1 MNILIMGPA
10 GSGKGTMS
18 KRIKE
23 EFKVAHISTGDML
36 RENVKNETPLGLT
49 AKGYMEDGRLVPD
62 DLINAMVKDR
72 IQQDDA
78 QNGYLMDGFP
88 RTLVQART
96 FEEITKEI
104 NKTVDIVIN
113 LKVDVDT
120 LANRI
125 TGRRVCKNCGAIFH
139 IKNDPSKVEGI
150 CDECGSPL
158 IQRKDDTLEQ
168 LQVRLNEHAKNTE
181 PVLDYYRD
189 KGLVVDIDA
198 SKAQDVVWEQVKK
211 AIEASSEN

>member
-18 KRIKE
+18 KYIKE
-23 EFKVAHISTGDML
+23 EYDLAHISTGDML
-36 RENVKNETPLGLT
+36 RENVKKETPLGLT

-62 DLINAMVKDR
+62 ELINAMVKDR
-72 IQQDDA
+72 IQQPDCD
-78 QNGYLMDGFP
+78 NGYLMDGFP
-88 RTLVQART
+88 RTLVQARA
-96 FEEITKEI
+96 FEDITKAI
-104 NKTVDIVIN
+104 DKTVDIVIN
-113 LKVDVDT
+113 LKVDVDN
-120 LANRI
+120 LAGRI
-125 TGRRVCKNCGAIFH
+125 TGRRVCKNCGSIYH
-139 IKNDPSKVEGI
+139 IKNNPSKIEGI
-150 CDECGSPL
+150 CDVCGSPL

-198 SKAQDVVWEQVKK
+198 SKSAELVWEQVKQ
-211 AIEASSEN
+211 AIEAVS